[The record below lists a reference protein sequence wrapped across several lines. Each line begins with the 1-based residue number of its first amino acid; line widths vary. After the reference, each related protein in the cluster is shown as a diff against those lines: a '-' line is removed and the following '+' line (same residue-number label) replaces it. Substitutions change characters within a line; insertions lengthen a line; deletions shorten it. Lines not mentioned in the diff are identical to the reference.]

1 MIPRRRRGSPGRG
14 QTLVE
19 FALIL
24 PIFLLL
30 LVGIFD
36 FGRAIYAYNTVNNA
50 SREGGRLAITDQ
62 TLADI
67 QAHAAQHAA
76 SLQVVDTDVY
86 VDYRAQAT
94 PEDEDSCRD
103 LNGNPLVGTD
113 AAVGCIA
120 VVRVPYTYNAA
131 TPLIG
136 NLVGPI
142 VVTGETRFRVEFNC
156 VDNLPT
162 RDCPLGD

>member
-1 MIPRRRRGSPGRG
+1 MSGRVTQRRG

-36 FGRAIYAYNTVNNA
+36 FGRAIYAYNTVSNA
-50 SREGGRLAITDQ
+50 AREGGRLAIVDQ

-76 SLQVVDTDVY
+76 SLQVAEADVY

-94 PEDEDSCRD
+94 PELENSC
-103 LNGNPLVGTD
+103 GPSGTYVGTD

-142 VVTGETRFRVEFNC
+142 LVTGETRFRVEFNC

-162 RDCPLGD
+162 LDCPLGD

>member
-1 MIPRRRRGSPGRG
+1 MSGRENHCRG

-36 FGRAIYAYNTVNNA
+36 LGRAIYAYNTVNNA
-50 SREGGRLAITDQ
+50 AREGGRLAIVDQ
-62 TLADI
+62 TESDI
-67 QAHAAQHAA
+67 QARAAQHAA
-76 SLQVVDTDVY
+76 SLQVADADVY

-94 PEDEDSCRD
+94 PETEGSC
-103 LNGNPLVGTD
+103 LAEVGTD
-113 AAVGCIA
+113 AVVGCIA
-120 VVRVPYTYNAA
+120 VVKVPYTYNAA

-136 NLVGPI
+136 NLVGQI
-142 VVTGETRFRVEFNC
+142 LVTGETRFRVEFNC

-162 RDCPLGD
+162 LDCPLGD

>member
-1 MIPRRRRGSPGRG
+1 MILGRRRRSRGRG
-14 QTLVE
+14 QNLVE

-24 PIFLLL
+24 PVFLLL

-50 SREGGRLAITDQ
+50 AREGGRLAITDQ
-62 TLADI
+62 TLTDI
-67 QAHAAQHAA
+67 QSHAAQHAA
-76 SLQVVDTDVY
+76 SLQVADTDVY

-94 PEDEDSCRD
+94 PDVESSCD
-103 LNGNPLVGTD
+103 ALIGTD
-113 AAVGCIA
+113 AAVGCLA

-136 NLVGPI
+136 NLVGPLL
-142 VVTGETRFRVEFNC
+142 VTGETRFRVEFNC

-162 RDCPLGD
+162 LDCPLGD

>member
-1 MIPRRRRGSPGRG
+1 MIHGRRRGSPRRG

-50 SREGGRLAITDQ
+50 AREGGRLAIVDQ

-76 SLQVVDTDVY
+76 SLQVADANVY
-86 VDYRAQAT
+86 VDYRAQET
-94 PEDEDSCRD
+94 PDVEDSCD
-103 LNGNPLVGTD
+103 ALIGTD
-113 AAVGCIA
+113 AAVGCVA

-142 VVTGETRFRVEFNC
+142 LVTGETRFRVEFNC

-162 RDCPLGD
+162 LDCPLGD

>member
-1 MIPRRRRGSPGRG
+1 MILRRHGGSRRG

-36 FGRAIYAYNTVNNA
+36 FGRAIYAYNTVSNA
-50 SREGGRLAITDQ
+50 AREGGRLAITDQ

-76 SLQVVDTDVY
+76 SLQVADTDVY

-94 PEDEDSCRD
+94 PDTESSCD
-103 LNGNPLVGTD
+103 ALVGTD

-120 VVRVPYTYNAA
+120 VVRVPYIYNAA

-142 VVTGETRFRVEFNC
+142 YVSGETRFRVEFNC

-162 RDCPLGD
+162 LDCPLGD

>member
-1 MIPRRRRGSPGRG
+1 MILGRRRGSRRG

-36 FGRAIYAYNTVNNA
+36 FGRAIYAYSTVNNA
-50 SREGGRLAITDQ
+50 AREGGRLAITDQ

-67 QAHAAQHAA
+67 QAHAAQHAS
-76 SLQVVDTDVY
+76 SLQVADALVS
-86 VDYRAQAT
+86 VDYRDQAT
-94 PEDEDSCRD
+94 PDSAGSCND
-103 LNGNPLVGTD
+103 DVGTD
-113 AAVGCIA
+113 AVVGCIA
-120 VVRVPYTYNAA
+120 VVIVPYTYNAA

-136 NLVGPI
+136 NLVGPL
-142 VVTGETRFRVEFNC
+142 VLTGETRFRVEFNC

-162 RDCPLGD
+162 LDCPLGD